1 MPYLEGSTLDRLK
14 ELKNEHIVSIIE
26 KYAQLLEPSSIKII
40 TDAEEDF
47 NYIREKAIELGEE
60 IQLETQGHTVHF
72 DGYYDQARDL
82 KNSKILITKDMVISD
97 RLNTMDRD
105 EGLLEIMEIMKG
117 AMRGKEMLVSFFAL
131 GPIKSKFTQ
140 CAMQITD
147 SFYIAHSEDIL
158 YRKGFDEFKRLNGSD
173 NFFLFV
179 HSAGELEKNVSK
191 NINKRRIYIDLL
203 GNKVLSVNNQYAGN
217 SLGLKK
223 HALRLA
229 IYKANNEDWLTEH
242 MFIMGVRPAEKN
254 RTTYFCG
261 AYPSACGKT
270 STAMIPG
277 QTVIGDDIA
286 YIREHKKGYAK
297 AVNIESGIFG
307 IIKDVNPRDDPFI
320 HHVLVTPRELIFSNV
335 LIHEGKSYW
344 EGMGIPCPE
353 SGLNYFGTWEKGIKD
368 KDGNIVHVSHPNARY
383 TIRIRDLQNIDPN
396 LDNPEGVTVE
406 GIFYGGRDSDT
417 TVPVCESISWEHG
430 VFIGASIESETTAA
444 TLGKTGIRIC
454 NPMANLDFLVV
465 SLGKYLSNHYKFG
478 KRLKKPPKIF
488 ATNYFL
494 KIDNTYCNE
503 KVDKKIWVLWAEGR
517 IHKEFDAIKTPIG
530 YIPKYEDLNQ
540 LFQDVLNRIYTKEQY
555 AYQFSIRIDKYLEKL
570 DRIHQF
576 YRTEPEI
583 PDKFWATLENIQAD
597 LYQWKGKFGKEIIS
611 PFEIC

>member
-1 MPYLEGSTLDRLK
+1 MPYLEGQSLERLK
-14 ELKNEHIVSIIE
+14 KLKNEHIISIVE
-26 KYAQLLEPSSIKII
+26 KYAELLKPSSIKVI

-47 NYIREKAIELGEE
+47 SYIREKAIELGEE
-60 IQLETQGHTVHF
+60 TPLGIDGHTVHY
-72 DGYYDQARDL
+72 DGYYDQARD
-82 KNSKILITKDMVISD
+82 KENSRTLITEDMILSD
-97 RLNTMDRD
+97 RINTLDR
-105 EGLLEIMEIMKG
+105 EKGLTEVLEIMKG
-117 AMRGKEMLVSFFAL
+117 AMRGKEMIVCFFAL
-131 GPIKSKFTQ
+131 APVKSRFTQ

-158 YRKGFDEFKRLNGSD
+158 YRKGFEEFKRLNGSD
-173 NFFLFV
+173 DFFLFV
-179 HSAGELEKNVSK
+179 HSAGELENCVSK
-191 NINKRRIYIDLL
+191 NIDQRRIYIDLL

-242 MFIMGVRPAEKN
+242 MFIMGVRPSEKN

-277 QTVIGDDIA
+277 QTVVGDDIA
-286 YIREHKKGYAK
+286 YIRDYKKGYAK

-335 LIHEGKSYW
+335 LISEGKSYW
-344 EGMGIPCPE
+344 KGMGISCPE
-353 SGLNYFGTWEKGIKD
+353 SGTNYFGNWEKGVKD
-368 KDGNIVHVSHPNARY
+368 KDGNLVHVSHPNARY
-383 TIRIRDLQNIDPN
+383 TIRIRDLQNIDKN
-396 LDNPEGVTVE
+396 LNNPDGVKVE

-417 TVPVCESISWEHG
+417 NIPVCESLSWEHG
-430 VFIGASIESETTAA
+430 VFIGATIESETTSA
-444 TLGKTGIRIC
+444 TLGKTGVRKC

-465 SLGKYLSNHYKFG
+465 GLGKYLSNHYKFG

-517 IHKEFDAIKTPIG
+517 IHKEYDAIKTPIG
-530 YIPKYEDLNQ
+530 YIPRYKDLKL

-555 AYQFSIRIDKYLEKL
+555 AYQFSIRVDKMLEKL
-570 DRIHQF
+570 IRMEQF
-576 YRTEPEI
+576 YKTELEI
-583 PDKFWATLENIQAD
+583 PEVFWNMLEKIRAD
-597 LYQWKGKFGKEIIS
+597 LYQMKGKFGTDTIS
-611 PFEIC
+611 PFKLC

>member
-1 MPYLEGSTLDRLK
+1 MTHLDGNTLQRLNQ
-14 ELKNEHIVSIIE
+14 LKNDHIVAIVE
-26 KYAQLLEPSSIKII
+26 TYAELLQPSSIKVI
-40 TDAEEDF
+40 TDQEEDF
-47 NYIREKAIELGEE
+47 KYIREKAIEVGDE
-60 IQLETQGHTVHF
+60 IPLDIPGHTVHF
-72 DGYYDQARDL
+72 DGYYDQARDV
-82 KNSKILITKDMVISD
+82 KNTKILINKDVVLSD

-105 EGLLEIMEIMKG
+105 EGLREVLDIMKG
-117 AMRGKEMLVSFFAL
+117 AMRGKEMVVCFFAL
-131 GPIKSKFTQ
+131 GPVNSRFTQ

-158 YRKGFDEFKRLNGSD
+158 YRNGFQEFKRLQGSD

-179 HSAGELEKNVSK
+179 HSAGQLENKVSK
-191 NINKRRIYIDLL
+191 NIDKRRIYIDLL

-229 IYKANNEDWLTEH
+229 IYKANKQDWLTEH
-242 MFIMGVRPAEKN
+242 MFIMGVRPAEKK

-261 AYPSACGKT
+261 AYPSASGKT

-277 QTVIGDDIA
+277 QTVVGDDIV
-286 YIREHKKGYAK
+286 YIRDHKKAYAH

-307 IIKDVNPRDDPFI
+307 IIQDVNPRDDPFI

-335 LIHEGKSYW
+335 LIHEGKPYW
-344 EGMGIPCPE
+344 KGMGIPCPE
-353 SGLNYFGTWEKGIKD
+353 SGRNHFGDWTKGIRD
-368 KDGNIVHVSHPNARY
+368 ENGNIVPVSHPNARY

-396 LDNPEGVTVE
+396 LNNPDGVRVE

-417 TVPVCESISWEHG
+417 NVPIHESLSWEHG
-430 VFIGASIESETTAA
+430 VFIGATIESETTFA
-444 TLGKTGIRIC
+444 TLGETGVPKF

-465 SLGKYLSNHYKFG
+465 SLGEYLSNHYKFG
-478 KRLKKPPKIF
+478 ARLKHPPRIF

-494 KIDNTYCNE
+494 KIDETYCNE

-517 IHKEFDAIKTPIG
+517 VHKEYDAIKTPIG
-530 YIPKYEDLNQ
+530 FIPHYEDLKL

-555 AYQFSIRIDKYLEKL
+555 AYQFSLRIGKLLKKLE
-570 DRIHQF
+570 RIEKF
-576 YRTEPEI
+576 YSTEHEI
-583 PDKFWATLENIQAD
+583 PEEFWNTLQNSRKELFQMR
-597 LYQWKGKFGKEIIS
+597 GKFGKDTIS
-611 PFEIC
+611 PFEL

>member
-1 MPYLEGSTLDRLK
+1 MPYLEGQSLERLK
-14 ELKNEHIVSIIE
+14 ELKNEHVISIVE
-26 KYAQLLEPSSIKII
+26 KYAELLQPSSIKVI
-40 TDAEEDF
+40 TDSEEDF
-47 NYIREKAIELGEE
+47 DYIRNKAIELGEE
-60 IQLETQGHTVHF
+60 TQLETSGHTIHYDGVH
-72 DGYYDQARDL
+72 DQARD
-82 KNSKILITKDMVISD
+82 KENSRTLISEDMILSNRINTLD
-97 RLNTMDRD
+97 R
-105 EGLLEIMEIMKG
+105 EKGLSEVLEIMNG
-117 AMRGKEMLVSFFAL
+117 AMRGKEMLVCFFAL
-131 GPIKSKFTQ
+131 GPVKSRFTQ

-158 YRKGFDEFKRLNGSD
+158 YRKGFEEFRRLNGSED
-173 NFFLFV
+173 FFLFV
-179 HSAGELEKNVSK
+179 HSAGELENCVSK
-191 NINKRRIYIDLL
+191 NIDKRRIYIDLL

-242 MFIMGVRPAEKN
+242 MFIMGVRPAEKK
-254 RTTYFCG
+254 RITYFCG

-277 QTVIGDDIA
+277 QTVVGDDIA
-286 YIREHKKGYAK
+286 YIRDHKKVYAK

-320 HHVLVTPRELIFSNV
+320 HHVLVTPRELIFSNILV
-335 LIHEGKSYW
+335 HEGKSYW
-344 EGMGIPCPE
+344 EGMGMPYPE
-353 SGLNYFGTWEKGIKD
+353 SGRNYLGHWEKGMKNNE
-368 KDGNIVHVSHPNARY
+368 GNIVHVSHSNARY

-396 LDNPEGVTVE
+396 LNNPEGVKVE

-417 TVPVCESISWEHG
+417 NIPVCESLSWEHG
-430 VFIGASIESETTAA
+430 VFIGASIESETTSA
-444 TLGKTGIRIC
+444 TLGETGVRKC

-465 SLGKYLSNHYKFG
+465 SLGKYLSNHLKFG
-478 KRLKKPPKIF
+478 KRLKKPPRIF

-517 IHKEFDAIKTPIG
+517 IHKEFEAIKTPIG
-530 YIPKYEDLNQ
+530 HIPKYKDLKQ

-555 AYQFSIRIDKYLEKL
+555 AYQFSIRINKLLEKY
-570 DRIHQF
+570 DRIEQF
-576 YRTEPEI
+576 YKTEPEI
-583 PDKFWATLENIQAD
+583 PDIFWSTLENARAG
-597 LYQWKGKFGKEIIS
+597 LYQMKGKFGKEIIS
-611 PFEIC
+611 PFELC

>member
-1 MPYLEGSTLDRLK
+1 MSNLDVQSLERLK
-14 ELKNEHIVSIIE
+14 QLKNEHVISIIE
-26 KYAQLLEPSSIKII
+26 KYAELLQPASIKVI
-40 TDAEEDF
+40 TDSEDDIA
-47 NYIREKAIELGEE
+47 YIRQRAIELGEE
-60 IQLETQGHTVHF
+60 APLETEGHTIHF
-72 DGYYDQARDL
+72 DGYYDQARD
-82 KNSKILITKDMVISD
+82 KGNSRTLITEDMILSE
-97 RLNTMDRD
+97 RINT
-105 EGLLEIMEIMKG
+105 LERKKGIAEILEIMKG
-117 AMRGKEMLVSFFAL
+117 AMRGKEMLVLFFAL
-131 GPIKSKFTQ
+131 GPVKSRFTQ

-147 SFYIAHSEDIL
+147 SFYIAHSEEIL
-158 YRKGFDEFKRLNGSD
+158 YRKGFDEFKRLNGSED
-173 NFFLFV
+173 FFLFV
-179 HSAGELEKNVSK
+179 HSAGELENHVSK
-191 NINKRRIYIDLL
+191 NIDKRRIYIDLL

-254 RTTYFCG
+254 RITYFCG

-277 QTVIGDDIA
+277 QTVVGDDIA
-286 YIREHKKGYAK
+286 YIRDQKKNHAR

-320 HHVLVTPRELIFSNV
+320 HHVLVTPRELIFSNILV
-335 LIHEGKSYW
+335 SEGKSYW
-344 EGMGIPCPE
+344 KGMGMPCPE
-353 SGLNYFGTWEKGIKD
+353 SGTNYFGSWQKGVKD
-368 KDGNIVHVSHPNARY
+368 NDGNLVPVSHPNARY
-383 TIRIRDLQNIDPN
+383 TIRIRDLQNIDEN
-396 LDNPEGVTVE
+396 LNNPDGVKVE

-417 TVPVCESISWEHG
+417 NIPVCESLSWEHG
-430 VFIGASIESETTAA
+430 VFIGATIESETTSA
-444 TLGKTGIRIC
+444 TLGKTGVRKC

-478 KRLKKPPKIF
+478 KRLKRPPKIF

-517 IHKEFDAIKTPIG
+517 IHKEFDAIETPIG
-530 YIPKYEDLNQ
+530 LIPRYKDLKL

-555 AYQFSIRIDKYLEKL
+555 AYQFSIRVNKLLEKL
-570 DRIHQF
+570 ERMEEF
-576 YRTEPEI
+576 YKTEPEI
-583 PDKFWATLENIQAD
+583 PEIFWSTLEKTRAD
-597 LYQWKGKFGKEIIS
+597 LYHMKGKFGTDVIS
-611 PFEIC
+611 PFNLC

>member
-1 MPYLEGSTLDRLK
+1 MPYLEGPSLDRIK
-14 ELKNEHIVSIIE
+14 ELKNEHVISVIE
-26 KYAQLLEPSSIKII
+26 EYAQLLEPSSIKII

-47 NYIREKAIELGEE
+47 AYIREKAIELGEE
-60 IQLETQGHTVHF
+60 TPLETAGHTVHY
-72 DGYYDQARDL
+72 DGYYDQARD
-82 KNSKILITKDMVISD
+82 KENSRTLISEDMILSD
-97 RLNTMDRD
+97 RINTLDR
-105 EGLLEIMEIMKG
+105 EKGLSEILEIMKG
-117 AMRGKEMLVSFFAL
+117 AMRGKEMIVCFFAL
-131 GPIKSKFTQ
+131 GPAKSRFTQ

-147 SFYIAHSEDIL
+147 SYYIAHSEDIL

-179 HSAGELEKNVSK
+179 HSAGELENCVSK
-191 NINKRRIYIDLL
+191 NIDKRRIYIDLL

-223 HALRLA
+223 QALRLA
-229 IYKANNEDWLTEH
+229 IYKANNEGWLTEH

-254 RTTYFCG
+254 RITYFCG

-277 QTVIGDDIA
+277 QTVVGDDIA
-286 YIREHKKGYAK
+286 YIRDHNKGHAK

-335 LIHEGKSYW
+335 LIHAKKSYW
-344 EGMGIPCPE
+344 KGMGIPCPE
-353 SGLNYFGTWEKGIKD
+353 SGRNYFGTWEKGVKD
-368 KDGNIVHVSHPNARY
+368 NEGNIVHVSHSNARY
-383 TIRIRDLQNIDPN
+383 TIRIRDLQNIDAN
-396 LDNPEGVTVE
+396 LNNPEGVKVD

-417 TVPVCESISWEHG
+417 NIPVCESLSWEHG
-430 VFIGASIESETTAA
+430 VFIGASIESETTSA
-444 TLGKTGIRIC
+444 TLGKTGVRKC

-478 KRLKKPPKIF
+478 KRLKRPPKIF

-530 YIPKYEDLNQ
+530 YIPRYKDLKQ

-555 AYQFSIRIDKYLEKL
+555 AYQFSIRIGKLLEKL
-570 DRIHQF
+570 DRIDQF
-576 YRTEPEI
+576 YKTEPDI
-583 PDKFWATLENIQAD
+583 PDMLWTTLENIRAE
-597 LYQWKGKFGKEIIS
+597 LYQMKGKFGSDTIS
-611 PFEIC
+611 PFEFC

>member
-1 MPYLEGSTLDRLK
+1 MPYLEGQSLERLK
-14 ELKNEHIVSIIE
+14 QLKNEHVISIVE
-26 KYAQLLEPSSIKII
+26 KYAELLKPSSIKII
-40 TDAEEDF
+40 SDAEEDF
-47 NYIREKAIELGEE
+47 AYIRQKAVELGEE
-60 IQLETQGHTVHF
+60 TPLETPGHTIHF
-72 DGYYDQARDL
+72 DGYNDQARDIA
-82 KNSKILITKDMVISD
+82 NSRTLITEEMVLSD
-97 RLNTMDRD
+97 RINTLDRE
-105 EGLLEIMEIMKG
+105 EGLTEILDIMRG
-117 AMRGKEMLVSFFAL
+117 SMHGKEMLVCFFAL
-131 GPIKSKFTQ
+131 GPVKSRFTQ

-158 YRKGFDEFKRLNGSD
+158 YRKGFEEFKRLNGSD
-173 NFFLFV
+173 DFFLFV
-179 HSAGELEKNVSK
+179 HSAGELENNVSK
-191 NINKRRIYIDLL
+191 NIDKRRIYIDLI

-229 IYKANNEDWLTEH
+229 IHKANNEDWLTEH

-277 QTVIGDDIA
+277 QTVVGDDIA
-286 YIREHKKGYAK
+286 YIRDHKKIYAT

-307 IIKDVNPRDDPFI
+307 IIKDVNPHDDPFI
-320 HHVLVTPRELIFSNV
+320 HHVLVTPRELIFSNILV
-335 LIHEGKSYW
+335 SEGKAYW
-344 EGMGIPCPE
+344 QGMGIPCPD
-353 SGLNYFGTWEKGIKD
+353 SGINYSGIWTKGKKD
-368 KDGNIVHVSHPNARY
+368 HDGEIIPASHPNARY
-383 TIRIRDLQNIDPN
+383 TIRIRDLQNFDPN
-396 LDNPEGVTVE
+396 LDNPEGVKVE

-417 TVPVCESISWEHG
+417 NVPIYESLSWEYG
-430 VFIGASIESETTAA
+430 VFIGATIESETTSA
-444 TLGKTGIRIC
+444 TLGKTGVRKC

-465 SLGKYLSNHYKFG
+465 SLGKYLNNHYKFG
-478 KRLKKPPKIF
+478 KRLRKPPKIF

-530 YIPKYEDLNQ
+530 YIPRYEDLKR

-555 AYQFSIRIDKYLEKL
+555 AYQFSIRIDKILEKL
-570 DRIHQF
+570 NRIEDF
-576 YRTEPEI
+576 YRPEHDI
-583 PDKFWATLENIQAD
+583 PETFWNTLEKLRSD
-597 LYQWKGKFGKEIIS
+597 LYQLKGKYGRGTIS
-611 PFEIC
+611 PFELE

>member
-1 MPYLEGSTLDRLK
+1 MPFVEGQALERLK
-14 ELKNEHIVSIIE
+14 ELKNEHVISIVE
-26 KYAQLLEPSSIKII
+26 EYAELLQPASIKVI

-47 NYIREKAIELGEE
+47 DYIREKAIELGEE
-60 IQLETQGHTVHF
+60 TPLGTSGHTIHF
-72 DGYYDQARDL
+72 DGYYDQARD
-82 KNSKILITKDMVISD
+82 KENSRTLISKDMILSN
-97 RLNTMDRD
+97 RINTLDRD
-105 EGLLEIMEIMKG
+105 QGLSEVLEIMTG
-117 AMRGKEMLVSFFAL
+117 AMKGKEMLVCFFAL
-131 GPIKSKFTQ
+131 GPVKSRFTQ

-158 YRKGFDEFKRLNGSD
+158 YRKGFQEFKRLNGSED
-173 NFFLFV
+173 FFLFV
-179 HSAGELEKNVSK
+179 HSAGELENHVTK
-191 NINKRRIYIDLL
+191 NIDKRRIYIDLL

-229 IYKANNEDWLTEH
+229 IYKANNENWLTEH

-254 RTTYFCG
+254 RITYFCG

-277 QTVIGDDIA
+277 QTVVGDDIA
-286 YIREHKKGYAK
+286 YIRDHKKGYAK

-335 LIHEGKSYW
+335 LVSEGKSYW
-344 EGMGIPCPE
+344 KGMGMPCPE
-353 SGLNYFGTWEKGIKD
+353 SGRNHFGTWKKGVKD

-383 TIRIRDLQNIDPN
+383 TIRIRDLQNIDEN
-396 LDNPEGVTVE
+396 LNNPDGVKVD

-417 TVPVCESISWEHG
+417 NVPVCESLSWEHG
-430 VFIGASIESETTAA
+430 VFIGASIESETTSA
-444 TLGKTGIRIC
+444 TLGKTGVRKC

-478 KRLKKPPKIF
+478 KRLKKPPRIF

-517 IHKEFDAIKTPIG
+517 VHKEFDAIKTPIG
-530 YIPKYEDLNQ
+530 YIPRYKDLKQ

-555 AYQFSIRIDKYLEKL
+555 AYQFSIRINNLLEKL
-570 DRIHQF
+570 ERIDEF
-576 YRTEPEI
+576 YKTEPNI
-583 PDKFWATLENIQAD
+583 PDTLSQTLEKIRAD
-597 LYQWKGKFGKEIIS
+597 LYQMKGKFGKEIVS
-611 PFEIC
+611 PFELC